1 MRSESF
7 IKRYLKKEVES
18 LLETENYYP
27 LLIYAT
33 LGIETLGA
41 IIDDKPIRAKNQSK
55 VRFGSALY
63 HLFPNQYGFVNKGAF
78 LYESLR
84 NHSAHNLI
92 PSTKIFFVDKDG
104 KSVRHLNQQ
113 KVQLT
118 FVIET
123 FALDFIAACDLALD
137 KIKKGD
143 VKSKNIAA
151 WE

>member
-1 MRSESF
+1 MKSESF
-7 IKRYLKKEVES
+7 INKYLKAEVKN
-18 LLETENYYP
+18 LLDNQSYYP

-41 IIDDKPIRAKNQSK
+41 IIDDKPVRATNQSK

-63 HLFPNQYGFVNKGAF
+63 HLFPNQYGFINKGAF

-92 PSTKIFFVDKDG
+92 PSTKIFFVDKDS
-104 KSVRHLNQQ
+104 KSVRHLAQQ
-113 KVQLT
+113 KIQVT

-123 FALDFIAACDLALD
+123 FAKDFIAACDIALE
-137 KIKKGD
+137 KIKNGEL
-143 VKSKNIAA
+143 KSKNIAA

>member
-1 MRSESF
+1 MKSESF
-7 IKRYLKKEVES
+7 VKKYLKTEVED
-18 LLETENYYP
+18 LLKSERYYP

-92 PSTKIFFVDKDG
+92 PSSKIFFVDKDS
-104 KSVRHLNQQ
+104 KSVRHLAQQ
-113 KVQLT
+113 KIQVT

-123 FALDFIAACDLALD
+123 FAKDFITACDLALD
-137 KIKKGD
+137 KIKNGD

>member
-1 MRSESF
+1 MRSETF
-7 IKRYLKKEVES
+7 IKKYLKKEVQS
-18 LLETENYYP
+18 LLETESYYP

-33 LGIETLGA
+33 IGIETLGA
-41 IIDDKPIRAKNQSK
+41 IIDDKPIRATNQSK
-55 VRFGSALY
+55 GRFGSALY

-78 LYESLR
+78 LYDSLR

-92 PSTKIFFVDKDG
+92 PSTKIFFVDKDS

-113 KVQLT
+113 TNQLT

-137 KIKKGD
+137 KLKKGD